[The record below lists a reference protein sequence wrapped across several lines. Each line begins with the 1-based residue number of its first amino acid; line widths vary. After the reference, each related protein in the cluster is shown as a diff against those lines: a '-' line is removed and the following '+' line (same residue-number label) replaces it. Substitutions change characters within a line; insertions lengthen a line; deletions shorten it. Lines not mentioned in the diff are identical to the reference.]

1 MILLK
6 RGELLL
12 PRVFCSVCKVK
23 YILVKFTLNIST
35 LPEKKRMFK
44 VLSVN
49 TQTAECI
56 CCISVI
62 CSFFSVQHLDGLN
75 KTSISTILCNVL
87 NVFSQNFSRE
97 FCALFSHK
105 YWNFHICVNIF
116 YIFFLYFEFQP
127 LCQFFLYFEL
137 QLLCPFFL
145 YFLPDFLAINWKY
158 FMNYHPK
165 KFPSTW

>member
-75 KTSISTILCNVL
+75 KTSISTILSNVL
-87 NVFSQNFSRE
+87 NVFCQNFSRE

-116 YIFFLYFEFQP
+116 YIFSCILNSS
-127 LCQFFLYFEL
+127 LCVNSSCIL
-137 QLLCPFFL
+137 
-145 YFLPDFLAINWKY
+145 
-158 FMNYHPK
+158 NYSYCVR
-165 KFPSTW
+165 FSCIFYQTFSQ

>member
-1 MILLK
+1 MNNKNDFIKKRWTSAPACFLLSMQ
-6 RGELLL
+6 GQIHSCE
-12 PRVFCSVCKVK
+12 VHIEHI
-23 YILVKFTLNIST
+23 YST
-35 LPEKKRMFK
+35 RKKRMFK

-49 TQTAECI
+49 TQTAECV

-75 KTSISTILCNVL
+75 KTSISTILSNVL

-116 YIFFLYFEFQP
+116 YIFSCILNSSLCVNSSCILNYSYCVRFCCIFYQTFLQ
-127 LCQFFLYFEL
+127 
-137 QLLCPFFL
+137 
-145 YFLPDFLAINWKY
+145 
-158 FMNYHPK
+158 
-165 KFPSTW
+165 